1 ADIIP
6 TCVLPVKLLYFTGT
20 NEQGKIRL
28 DWTSEEEAN
37 SGKYIIERSDDG
49 VDYVPIITQK
59 AKGNSTTRTTYTAYD
74 DNPLINKINYYKL
87 SEYDL
92 NGKGGLLSQT
102 FVSNTAGFAKF
113 NVYPNPSS
121 GKVNINIKN
130 FSVPSINV
138 EIADMFGNIIWTSN
152 IELTD
157 GNSLQEVDLSTVG
170 AGVYFVRTSDG
181 AVFYNQRLIIS
192 R

>member
-1 ADIIP
+1 
-6 TCVLPVKLLYFTGT
+6 VLPVKLLYFTGT
-20 NEQGKIRL
+20 NEEGKIKL
-28 DWTSEEEAN
+28 DWASEEETN

-49 VDYVPIITQK
+49 IDYVPIITKK
-59 AKGNSTTRTTYTAYD
+59 AKGNSTERTTYSAYD

-92 NGKGGLLSQT
+92 NGKGGVLAQT
-102 FVSNTAGFAKF
+102 FVSNTARFAKF
-113 NVYPNPSS
+113 NVYPNPSN
-121 GKVNINIKN
+121 GKININIRN
-130 FSVPSINV
+130 FSVPTINV

-157 GNSLQEVDLSTVG
+157 GNSLQEIDLSMFET
-170 AGVYFVRTSDG
+170 GVYFVRTSDG
-181 AVFYNQRLIIS
+181 AAFYNQRLIIS